1 MSNKSVSEIAL
12 DDRTEIRKTLLS
24 LLKNNR
30 DNFHIEFEGFLSN
43 HLSHALTALYHLGG
57 KFGCT
62 IEYTSVQLIMIGI
75 IYLAPAS
82 RLHEFYD
89 KYTKKLEP
97 KKPSNNFINKNNWNL
112 HTGLHQ

>member
-57 KFGCT
+57 KFGCQSNT
-62 IEYTSVQLIMIGI
+62 YFSATNHDWYNLFSSCEQATGI
-75 IYLAPAS
+75 L
-82 RLHEFYD
+82 
-89 KYTKKLEP
+89 
-97 KKPSNNFINKNNWNL
+97 
-112 HTGLHQ
+112 